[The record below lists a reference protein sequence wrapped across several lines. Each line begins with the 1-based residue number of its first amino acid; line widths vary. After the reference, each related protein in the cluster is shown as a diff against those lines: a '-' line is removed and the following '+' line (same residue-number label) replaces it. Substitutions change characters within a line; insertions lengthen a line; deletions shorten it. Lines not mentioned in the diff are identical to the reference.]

1 MTTKRPMPPGRE
13 LLSKGN
19 ATAQRVLEQ
28 SRSMADVVGR
38 HARTLPDAL
47 NPKAPLESLAKAG
60 RGLMQ
65 APQNLMM
72 DAASYMLDAAQ
83 RSFLFWDTMREAG
96 NNFVSHEQAGCP
108 PVLIFDYETVVDGRK
123 LKRPVNYALVRITP
137 PDDMPPSND
146 ALRPFLIIDPRAGH
160 GAGTALNKTIE
171 KVADEWAFLV
181 KALGIK
187 D

>member
-65 APQNLMM
+65 APQNLVM
-72 DAASYMLDAAQ
+72 DAASYMLDAA
-83 RSFLFWDTMREAG
+83 
-96 NNFVSHEQAGCP
+96 
-108 PVLIFDYETVVDGRK
+108 
-123 LKRPVNYALVRITP
+123 
-137 PDDMPPSND
+137 
-146 ALRPFLIIDPRAGH
+146 
-160 GAGTALNKTIE
+160 
-171 KVADEWAFLV
+171 
-181 KALGIK
+181 
-187 D
+187 